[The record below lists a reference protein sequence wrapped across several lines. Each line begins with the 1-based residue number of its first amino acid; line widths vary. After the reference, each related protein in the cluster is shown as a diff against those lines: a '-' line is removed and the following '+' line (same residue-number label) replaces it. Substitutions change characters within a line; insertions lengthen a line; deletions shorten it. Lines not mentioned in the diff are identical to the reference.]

1 MQEACTGVQ
10 FATTAF
16 LTMCSSS
23 ISRKK
28 KPQSMIS
35 VKDFNCGRFVFFF
48 LALFYAIFK
57 PFFLVSGA
65 FAEVR
70 DVLNRE
76 NAKIISGGVRAT
88 KCSAQA

>member
-1 MQEACTGVQ
+1 
-10 FATTAF
+10 
-16 LTMCSSS
+16 
-23 ISRKK
+23 
-28 KPQSMIS
+28 MIS
-35 VKDFNCGRFVFFF
+35 VKDFNCGRFGFFF